1 MVYDLVPWECCL
13 NKGSVVCKGFGGQG
27 CIVLA
32 LEGYTSAR
40 PDLHVHSDK
49 GRSRTEAVR
58 GLNVQNVVLSR
69 TMMFQV
75 DKLFLYSIC

>member
-1 MVYDLVPWECCL
+1 VVYDLVPWECCL

-32 LEGYTSAR
+32 LEDYTGAR

-49 GRSRTEAVR
+49 GRSRTEAVCAWSECSKR
-58 GLNVQNVVLSR
+58 SSSLVP
-69 TMMFQV
+69 
-75 DKLFLYSIC
+75 